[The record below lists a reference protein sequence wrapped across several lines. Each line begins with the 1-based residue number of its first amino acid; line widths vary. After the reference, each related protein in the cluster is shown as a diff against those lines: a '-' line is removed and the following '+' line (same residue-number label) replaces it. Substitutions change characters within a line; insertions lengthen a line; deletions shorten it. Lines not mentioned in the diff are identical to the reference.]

1 MQAVFTHEDGNSD
14 LAFSNFV
21 LHPQQKQ
28 LTRQGQPVSLGSRAF
43 DVLSL
48 LVGKRG
54 QLVTK
59 NELLD
64 SAWPDVVVEE
74 NNLQV
79 QVSALRKL
87 LGPDVIATVPGRGY
101 RFTAPVFRTATD
113 TPGTHAVVSASA
125 GGHRSLAV
133 LALAVTGADHEGAYW
148 CESLAEDII
157 HKLSR
162 SRWLHVIPGNSSLR
176 HRTGQAD
183 HAQVCQ
189 QLGVKYL
196 VCGHVHMQGTRVRV
210 GVELIDGPRNEMV
223 WTHRC
228 EESTDDLAGLK
239 DAISSAI
246 VGALEPMCLRHEE
259 KAHNRWP
266 SPAPSFAQTDSWPV
280 LMRARWHFWRS
291 TREDLAQARHH
302 AQQALQIHPED
313 PRALCLLAFVAMW
326 TVWSGRSTDV
336 QADVQ
341 EAQRLALRAVAL
353 DDTDACAHF
362 SLGCALSLSGKLAQA
377 MGEQEC
383 ALSLYPQFAPA
394 AGALARMHLLCG
406 QGALAHQHV
415 RQACAASPLDPQMSL
430 WLGTR
435 ALACFMEGEHEQAV
449 GWAVQALAKR
459 PDWVFNHH
467 VLAACQMAAGQTMAA
482 RATVHEARTFGPY
495 ALAALQ
501 ATHPFACER
510 QQQRLIDCLKQAG
523 WSDA

>member
-1 MQAVFTHEDGNSD
+1 MQAAFAHEDGNSD
-14 LAFSNFV
+14 LAFSSFV
-21 LHPQQKQ
+21 LHQQQKQ
-28 LTRQGQPVSLGSRAF
+28 LTRQGRPVSLGSRAF

-101 RFTAPVFRTATD
+101 RFTAPVFRAGAD
-113 TPGTHAVVSASA
+113 AASTRADA
-125 GGHRSLAV
+125 GASMGCNCSLAV
-133 LALAVTGADHEGAYW
+133 LALAVKGADHDGGYW
-148 CESLAEDII
+148 CESLAQDILR
-157 HKLSR
+157 KLSR

-176 HRTGQAD
+176 HQTGQVD
-183 HAQVCQ
+183 HAHVCQ

-196 VCGHVHMQGTRVRV
+196 VCGHVHMQGARVRV
-210 GVELIDGPRNEMV
+210 GVELIDGQRNEMV
-223 WTHRC
+223 WTLCH
-228 EESTDDLAGLK
+228 EDSADDLAGLK
-239 DAISSAI
+239 DAVSSAI
-246 VGALEPMCLRHEE
+246 VSALEPMCLRHEE

-266 SPAPSFAQTDSWPV
+266 APAQSLTQPDSWPL

-291 TREDLAQARHH
+291 TPEDLAQARHH
-302 AQQALQIHPED
+302 AQQALHIHADD

-326 TVWSGRSTDV
+326 TIWSGRSTDV
-336 QADVQ
+336 RADVE

-394 AGALARMHLLCG
+394 AGELARMHLLCG
-406 QGALAHQHV
+406 HGAWAHQHV
-415 RQACAASPLDPQMSL
+415 RQACAASPLDPHMSL
-430 WLGTR
+430 WLRTR
-435 ALACFMEGEHEQAV
+435 ALACFMDGEHEQAV
-449 GWAVQALAKR
+449 AWAVQALAKR
-459 PDWVFNHH
+459 PDWVFNLHL
-467 VLAACQMAAGQTMAA
+467 LAACQMAAGQALAA
-482 RATVHEARTFGPY
+482 RVTLQEASTLGPY

-501 ATHPFACER
+501 AGHPFASER
-510 QQQRLIDCLKQAG
+510 QLQRLIDCLRQAG
-523 WSDA
+523 WSGE